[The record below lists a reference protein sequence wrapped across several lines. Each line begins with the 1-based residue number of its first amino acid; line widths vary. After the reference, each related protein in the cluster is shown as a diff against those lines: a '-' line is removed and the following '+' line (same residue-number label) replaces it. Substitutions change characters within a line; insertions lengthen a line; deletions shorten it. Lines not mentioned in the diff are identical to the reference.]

1 MSATNYFKAGRAIV
15 PFEESST
22 GAIRLAYTM
31 AASLARRLRA
41 PVAVCYPVPLRG
53 QWSDVPAV
61 LDRSGVAFAKPLA
74 WAPRA
79 GEGWC
84 E

>member
-1 MSATNYFKAGRAIV
+1 M
-15 PFEESST
+15 
-22 GAIRLAYTM
+22 
-31 AASLARRLRA
+31 SLARRLRA
-41 PVAVCYPVPLRG
+41 PVAVCYPVPFRG

-61 LDRSGVAFAKPLA
+61 LDRSGVAFAKPLT

>member
-1 MSATNYFKAGRAIV
+1 
-15 PFEESST
+15 
-22 GAIRLAYTM
+22 M
-31 AASLARRLRA
+31 AHALRPRTRQGEAQEGILSLARRLRA

>member
-1 MSATNYFKAGRAIV
+1 MAHALR
-15 PFEESST
+15 T
-22 GAIRLAYTM
+22 GARQGEAKEGIL
-31 AASLARRLRA
+31 SLARRLRA

-61 LDRSGVAFAKPLA
+61 LARDGAALVKPLA
-74 WAPRA
+74 WAPKA

>member
-1 MSATNYFKAGRAIV
+1 MIATNYFKAGRAIV

-61 LDRSGVAFAKPLA
+61 LARDGAALVKPLA
-74 WAPRA
+74 WAPKA